1 MQEVLKELLQGY
13 GVMSL
18 YFLAA
23 ASMALLSRVLIKIP
37 DELFRKILHFILLG
51 SIFTFAFAFD
61 TWWVSALAAIIF
73 ELVVYPILV
82 LCEHIKNYSKITTER
97 KKGEL
102 KTSLLLVFTMFAVVI
117 SVCWGIF
124 NDRYLVIAS
133 ILAWGVG
140 DAFAALIGKKYG
152 KHKVKDKHA
161 DGKKSYEG
169 TLAMFISSFI
179 SVAVVLTF
187 RGGLT
192 PVGYIVIPVATAA
205 ASAIA
210 ELYSKNGLDTV
221 ICPLTAM
228 VVIDTLTL
236 IFGG

>member
-1 MQEVLKELLQGY
+1 MQELLQGY

-18 YFLAA
+18 YFIVA
-23 ASMALLSRVLIKIP
+23 ASAALLCRALIKIP
-37 DELFRKILHFILLG
+37 DEVFRKLLHFILLG
-51 SIFTFAFAFD
+51 SIFVFVFAFD
-61 TWWVSALAAIIF
+61 TWWISALAAVIF
-73 ELVVYPILV
+73 EIVVYPILL

-102 KTSLLLVFTMFAVVI
+102 KTSLLLVFTMFAAVI
-117 SVCWGIF
+117 SVCWGLLG
-124 NDRYLVIAS
+124 DRYLVVAS

-152 KHKVKDKHA
+152 KHKVKGKHV

-169 TLAMFISSFI
+169 TFAMFISSFV
-179 SVAVVLTF
+179 SVAVVLVF

-205 ASAIA
+205 ASAVA

-228 VVIDTLTL
+228 VVVDTLTL
-236 IFGG
+236 VLGG